1 MYKESK
7 YNFLVYY
14 DSHPLLYNGITGNGF
29 CMNNDE
35 WNVLRKLLNSPDD
48 FKRLY
53 PFDFERMKRMGY
65 IVDEDFDETAWVL
78 YKNKTEVYG
87 RQGISTNHQ
96 PHN

>member
-53 PFDFERMKRMGY
+53 PFDFERMKQGLGAAFLPYMEMY
-65 IVDEDFDETAWVL
+65 SEDLIKVWILV
-78 YKNKTEVYG
+78 
-87 RQGISTNHQ
+87 
-96 PHN
+96 